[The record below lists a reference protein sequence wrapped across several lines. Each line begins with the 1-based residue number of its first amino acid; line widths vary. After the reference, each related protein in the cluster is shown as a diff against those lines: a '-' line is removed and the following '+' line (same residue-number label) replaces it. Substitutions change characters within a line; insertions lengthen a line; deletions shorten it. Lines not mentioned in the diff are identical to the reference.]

1 MNAKEFKEKYKEELK
16 KVPIDLDNPKHG
28 WAGWWLEEQVE
39 YLMESYAKQSHA
51 SQQMPSEEE
60 REKLIIFLE
69 WYLDNGITVYDES
82 DESKE
87 AVDEYLKSLQPKQ
100 KEQLKN
106 CIGTDYGG
114 FKGEREVKEV

>member
-1 MNAKEFKEKYKEELK
+1 MDLTTKQITMDAREFIKEQGFGDINSKDR
-16 KVPIDLDNPKHG
+16 PINIEI
-28 WAGWWLEEQVE
+28 ANVA
-39 YLMESYAKQSHA
+39 YLMELYA

>member
-1 MNAKEFKEKYKEELK
+1 MDIQETLK
-16 KVPIDLDNPKHG
+16 ALYNE
-28 WAGWWLEEQVE
+28 LEEKAIEPQ
-39 YLMESYAKQSHA
+39 YYRYYIKDANQIIRKHFESYA